1 MNIDKRALREVAERA
16 TKGPWSLFS
25 DIDTKTFSIH
35 TPRDKRCENVIKW
48 GGFDCQPNAEANA
61 EFIAAFNP
69 KVALALLDE
78 LDHYKSREERVT
90 KLVLDN
96 STSWDALYKKLE
108 AAEKRIA
115 ELTDQKAT
123 WVTWAENA
131 SGMVDMLRLRIAELE
146 RSETQLINERD
157 SAESAL
163 NDAYK
168 AVMGQAPEWSNW
180 FSFENAI
187 DEIELVCELW
197 RNQTDDVIQ
206 FRQRIQE
213 LEAKLETADRL
224 QDGVFRDG
232 LKAGFSYGQTDDQ
245 SGFTQCMS
253 AYNTMPASLL
263 PDGLIRA
270 VHFYEQVKHENP
282 PVETGA
288 WKDAID
294 WVLKEACLAASTL
307 ESSREHEVISQQE
320 KA

>member
-1 MNIDKRALREVAERA
+1 MSNIDKQAVTAKTKELASLMVERFSMNSVSCKLLNEAWKKEFPDEVAIAERM
-16 TKGPWSLFS
+16 
-25 DIDTKTFSIH
+25 
-35 TPRDKRCENVIKW
+35 
-48 GGFDCQPNAEANA
+48 
-61 EFIAAFNP
+61 
-69 KVALALLDE
+69 LALLDE
-78 LDHYKSREERVT
+78 LEHYKSREERVT
-90 KLVLDN
+90 KLVMDN